1 MRFDVISLFPQ
12 TFSAVT
18 QLGVTGRA
26 HEKGLWQFSCWNP
39 RDYTTDTHRTVDD
52 RPYGGGPGMVML
64 AEPLEKA
71 LTDALIARRSG
82 QVQTPHSHQQPPQT
96 QSRQAQS
103 SQASIIQKQT
113 TRAQLQL
120 TTTASANSELPV
132 VLLSPAGRPFTQ
144 SVAQQWAE
152 GGGAVLICG
161 RYEGID
167 QRFIDTHITHEY
179 SLGDFVMSGGEFAA
193 LAMIDTTVR
202 LLPGVLNHEHSALA
216 DSFHEGLDGL
226 LDSPHYTRPEVDAQQ
241 RAVPA
246 VLRSGDHQAIAR
258 WRRQQSLLLSSM
270 RRPDLIV
277 AARQKGLLGD
287 DDERFL
293 ALLQEQGAR
302 TLLELLRDAPISL
315 PRRGRR

>member
-12 TFSAVT
+12 MFSAVT

-26 HEKGLWQFSCWNP
+26 HENGLWQFTCWNP

-64 AEPLEKA
+64 AEPLERA
-71 LTDALIARRSG
+71 LADALGVR
-82 QVQTPHSHQQPPQT
+82 HSKRAKMQP
-96 QSRQAQS
+96 SQAQS
-103 SQASIIQKQT
+103 MQAQPFQASISQQQT
-113 TRAQLQL
+113 AQTQAQPV
-120 TTTASANSELPV
+120 TTDPTDNELPV
-132 VLLSPAGRPFTQ
+132 VLLSPAGQPFTQ

-167 QRFIDTHITHEY
+167 QRFIDTYITHEY

-216 DSFHEGLDGL
+216 DSFHDGLDGL

-241 RAVPA
+241 RVVPA

-270 RRPDLIV
+270 RRPDLV
-277 AARQKGLLGD
+277 ATARQKGLLSD

-293 ALLQEQGAR
+293 ALLQEQGAQA
-302 TLLELLRDAPISL
+302 LQELLRDAPISL
-315 PRRGRR
+315 PRRRRR

>member
-12 TFSAVT
+12 MFSVLT
-18 QLGVTGRA
+18 QFGVTGRA
-26 HEKGLWQFSCWNP
+26 HENGLWQLSCWNP

-71 LTDALIARRSG
+71 LTDALIARRSE
-82 QVQTPHSHQQPPQT
+82 QVQAPHSYQIP
-96 QSRQAQS
+96 S
-103 SQASIIQKQT
+103 SQSAISQKISPKKTTQAS
-113 TRAQLQL
+113 AQI
-120 TTTASANSELPV
+120 TPTASADSVLPV
-132 VLLSPAGRPFTQ
+132 VLLSPTGQPFTQ
-144 SVAQQWAE
+144 NVAQKWAKD
-152 GGGAVLICG
+152 GGAILICG

-167 QRFIDTHITHEY
+167 QRFIDAHITHEY

-193 LAMIDTTVR
+193 LAMIDTAVR

-226 LDSPHYTRPEVDAQQ
+226 LDSPHYTRPELDAQQ

-258 WRRQQSLLLSSM
+258 WRRQQSLLLSSI
-270 RRPDLIV
+270 RRPDLII
-277 AARQKGLLGD
+277 AARQKGLLSD

-293 ALLQEQGAR
+293 ALLQEQGTQAVQES
-302 TLLELLRDAPISL
+302 LQDAPISL
-315 PRRGRR
+315 PRRRRR